1 MFGFACVVSE
11 SMDDDFVCGFECD
24 GDWGSVFVFDELFV
38 TNGVAGCWQR
48 ECRYEIELDVCVLS
62 VFENV
67 FVLLEKIGGRACYVA
82 IVEYVDGWNVVVV
95 VVVVVVGDV
104 VVVVGGV
111 VVVGSGGGVVVVITG
126 VVVGR

>member
-1 MFGFACVVSE
+1 M
-11 SMDDDFVCGFECD
+11 
-24 GDWGSVFVFDELFV
+24 
-38 TNGVAGCWQR
+38 
-48 ECRYEIELDVCVLS
+48 S

-95 VVVVVVGDV
+95 VVVGDVV

-111 VVVGSGGGVVVVITG
+111 VVVVVTGSVTAAANVSVRRECLFAKYIKT
-126 VVVGR
+126 